1 MHTTFAEACTEGI
14 LLSLELQPTSLN
26 IYVQNP
32 TSRENTVYKA
42 NETHLWESEPAPDE
56 INNIIFDIGRHQM
69 IGPALLEI

>member
-1 MHTTFAEACTEGI
+1 MQTTFEEACTEGI
-14 LLSLELQPTSLN
+14 LLSLVNRPTSLI

-32 TSRENTVYKA
+32 TSRENTVYRA

-69 IGPALLEI
+69 VGPALLEI